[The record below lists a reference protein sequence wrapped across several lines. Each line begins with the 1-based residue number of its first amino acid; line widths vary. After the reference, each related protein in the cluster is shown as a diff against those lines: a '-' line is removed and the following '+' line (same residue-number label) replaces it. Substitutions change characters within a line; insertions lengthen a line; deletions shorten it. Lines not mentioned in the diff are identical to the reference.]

1 MKQELKVLIADDHR
15 LIADMMEVFLV
26 SEGDFNVETANTLAN
41 AIEAVTNGPAF
52 DVILL
57 DLDMPGMDGL
67 ASFGRMIAAAPHAAV
82 VLFSGNVRPEVVQ
95 KAMRL
100 GIRGYIPKT
109 LATRSLISAIRFV
122 AAGETYYPADMM
134 RSMVQPRQEVYPSRL
149 NRRELDVL
157 RELVAGST
165 NKEISSRIGV
175 PETTVK
181 MCVRSVCQ
189 KLEVSNR
196 TQAAMAAVARGL
208 V

>member
-1 MKQELKVLIADDHR
+1 MKKELKVLVADDHR
-15 LIADMMEVFLV
+15 LIVDMMEVFLTT
-26 SEGDFNVETANTLAN
+26 EGDFKVQTANTLAR
-41 AIEAVTNGPAF
+41 AIDIATADPDF

-57 DLDMPGMDGL
+57 DLDMPGMNGL
-67 ASFGRMIAAAPHAAV
+67 TGFERMIAAAPDTAV
-82 VLFSGNVRPEVVQ
+82 VLFSGNVRLEALEKV
-95 KAMRL
+95 MRL
-100 GIRGYIPKT
+100 GVRGYIPKT
-109 LATRSLISAIRFV
+109 LATKSLISAIRFV
-122 AAGETYYPADMM
+122 AAGETYYPADML
-134 RSMVQPRQEVYPSRL
+134 RTMVAPRQDSPASKL
-149 NRRELDVL
+149 SGRECDVL
-157 RELVAGST
+157 RELVSGST

>member
-15 LIADMMEVFLV
+15 LIADMIEAFLV
-26 SEGDFNVETANTLAN
+26 AEGDFKVKTANTFAN
-41 AIEAVTNGPAF
+41 AIAIVTNDPSF

-57 DLDMPGMDGL
+57 DLDMPGMNGL
-67 ASFGRMIAAAPHAAV
+67 TGFERMVAAAPHAAV
-82 VLFSGNVRPEVVQ
+82 VLFSGNVRLEAVQ
-95 KAMRL
+95 KAMLL

-122 AAGETYYPADMM
+122 AAGETYYPADML
-134 RSMVQPRQEVYPSRL
+134 RSMAQPRQDALPSKL
-149 NRRELDVL
+149 SRRELDVL
-157 RELVAGST
+157 RELVSGST
-165 NKEISSRIGV
+165 NKEISSRLGI

-189 KLEVSNR
+189 KLAVSNR
-196 TQAAMAAVARGL
+196 TQAAMTAVARGL